1 MCAYDCVTCRSGL
14 CVLMIVLHVGVGCV
28 CL

>member
-1 MCAYDCVTCRSGL
+1 MCVYDCVTCRSGL
-14 CVLMIVLHVGVGCV
+14 CVLMIVLHVGLGCM